1 MLVKRFAEAKAY
13 EAPNHRAYSSLRL
26 FGADAGG
33 PKQFLMGLSH
43 FLPGGGAGP
52 DASPT
57 EKVYVVLAGEL
68 TVIVGGKESVLKAND
83 SCFIGPN
90 EEREIINR
98 GNDVCTIVVAM
109 STPPPK

>member
-1 MLVKRFAEAKAY
+1 MIVRKFSEAKPY
-13 EAPNHRAYSSLRL
+13 EAPNHRGYKSFRVYGAEMGGSQSLV
-26 FGADAGG
+26 FGI
-33 PKQFLMGLSH
+33 SH

-52 DASPT
+52 DASPP
-57 EKVYVVLAGEL
+57 EKIYYVLAGEL

-109 STPPPK
+109 STPPK

>member
-1 MLVKRFAEAKAY
+1 MLVKRFSEAKSY
-13 EAPNHRAYSSLRL
+13 EAPNHRLYSSLRL

-33 PKQFLMGLSH
+33 AKQFIVGGSH

-57 EKVYVVLAGEL
+57 EKVYFVLSGEL
-68 TVIVGGKESVLKAND
+68 TVIVGGKETVLKASD

-90 EEREIINR
+90 ENREIINR
-98 GNDVCTIVVAM
+98 GNDVVTILVAM
-109 STPPPK
+109 STPPK